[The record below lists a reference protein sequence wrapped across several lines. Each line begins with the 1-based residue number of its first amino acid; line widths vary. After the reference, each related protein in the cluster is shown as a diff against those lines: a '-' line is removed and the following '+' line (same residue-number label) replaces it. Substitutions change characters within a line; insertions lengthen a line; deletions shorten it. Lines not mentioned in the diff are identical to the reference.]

1 MIIFGKERG
10 FRFTV
15 GASVEIAEMCPDG
28 DLTKIEKFLSGK
40 YGRVT
45 RNGAKLIIELNKAYE
60 MQRSFEDETYKPEP
74 LTMAQLMA
82 LSAEQFTA
90 LMSEAMAAFE
100 AGRKTTVEVEP
111 SKKNEVSRPE
121 TE

>member
-10 FRFTV
+10 FSFTV

-45 RNGAKLIIELNKAYE
+45 RNGAKLIIELNKAYP
-60 MQRSFEDETYKPEP
+60 Q
-74 LTMAQLMA
+74 
-82 LSAEQFTA
+82 SAELYQRQQFRNTDR
-90 LMSEAMAAFE
+90 LYLTELSRHCQIDGFSSAARNDQ
-100 AGRKTTVEVEP
+100 AVRYRHGHL
-111 SKKNEVSRPE
+111 
-121 TE
+121 

>member
-10 FRFTV
+10 FSFTV

-45 RNGAKLIIELNKAYE
+45 RNGAKLIIELNKA
-60 MQRSFEDETYKPEP
+60 
-74 LTMAQLMA
+74 
-82 LSAEQFTA
+82 
-90 LMSEAMAAFE
+90 
-100 AGRKTTVEVEP
+100 
-111 SKKNEVSRPE
+111 
-121 TE
+121 

>member
-1 MIIFGKERG
+1 
-10 FRFTV
+10 
-15 GASVEIAEMCPDG
+15 MCPDG

-74 LTMAQLMA
+74 LTMAQVMA
-82 LSAEQFTA
+82 LSAKQFTA
-90 LMSEAMAAFE
+90 LMSEAMAAFG

-111 SKKNEVSRPE
+111 SKKTRSADPKQSRNQSGLVSLLWPDAE
-121 TE
+121 YEQTGDH

>member
-1 MIIFGKERG
+1 
-10 FRFTV
+10 
-15 GASVEIAEMCPDG
+15 
-28 DLTKIEKFLSGK
+28 
-40 YGRVT
+40 
-45 RNGAKLIIELNKAYE
+45 
-60 MQRSFEDETYKPEP
+60 
-74 LTMAQLMA
+74 MAQVMA

-90 LMSEAMAAFE
+90 LMSEAMAAFK

>member
-10 FRFTV
+10 FSFTV

-74 LTMAQLMA
+74 LTMA
-82 LSAEQFTA
+82 
-90 LMSEAMAAFE
+90 
-100 AGRKTTVEVEP
+100 
-111 SKKNEVSRPE
+111 
-121 TE
+121 

>member
-10 FRFTV
+10 FSFTV

-45 RNGAKLIIELNKAYE
+45 RNGAKLIIELIKAYE

-74 LTMAQLMA
+74 LTMA
-82 LSAEQFTA
+82 
-90 LMSEAMAAFE
+90 
-100 AGRKTTVEVEP
+100 
-111 SKKNEVSRPE
+111 
-121 TE
+121 

>member
-1 MIIFGKERG
+1 
-10 FRFTV
+10 
-15 GASVEIAEMCPDG
+15 
-28 DLTKIEKFLSGK
+28 
-40 YGRVT
+40 
-45 RNGAKLIIELNKAYE
+45 
-60 MQRSFEDETYKPEP
+60 
-74 LTMAQLMA
+74 MAQLMA